1 MSREPNR
8 AGARRRTLIWVTLV
22 FAVTAACSAAAG
34 IVGGILWGNA
44 VEGAIAGPIW
54 GLVLGLVWIL
64 PVAFLGRRSRT
75 KKKWYGDSSRQNMQ
89 DPGRFGG
96 PESGGFF

>member
-1 MSREPNR
+1 MSHEPNR
-8 AGARRRTLIWVTLV
+8 AGTRRKTLVWAIVV

-34 IVGGILWGNA
+34 IMGGVLWGSA
-44 VEGAIAGPIW
+44 VEGAIAGAIW
-54 GLVLGLVWIL
+54 GLILGLVWVL
-64 PVAFLGRRSRT
+64 PLAFLGRSSRA
-75 KKKWYGDSSRQNMQ
+75 KKKWYGDSPRENMR